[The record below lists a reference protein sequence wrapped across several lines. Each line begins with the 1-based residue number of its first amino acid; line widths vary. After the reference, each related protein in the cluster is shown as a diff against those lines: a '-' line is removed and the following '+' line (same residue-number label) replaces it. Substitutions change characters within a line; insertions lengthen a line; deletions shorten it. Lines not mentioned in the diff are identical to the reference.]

1 MSRIC
6 RRRIQLPQI
15 HFNHLTEEFTM
26 NRLKQTLLSLFFALI
41 LLSIFSCA
49 GGPRGKMPRIES
61 PTESELK
68 QDWANYTVYF
78 RHKIAF
84 IYKLKDNRKIILDNK
99 WVPVT
104 TSEMMAKSK
113 ILDSTWVR
121 KILGP
126 NGEMYGYLVHRS
138 ADTANVKIIDENT
151 VQLYYHYVRTSGGP

>member
-1 MSRIC
+1 
-6 RRRIQLPQI
+6 
-15 HFNHLTEEFTM
+15 M
-26 NRLKQTLLSLFFALI
+26 NKLYPFFRCLLVALI
-41 LLSIFSCA
+41 ILSIFSCA
-49 GGPRGKMPRIES
+49 GGPQGKMPRIES

-84 IYKLKDNRKIILDNK
+84 IYRLKDNRKIILDNN
-99 WVPVT
+99 WVPVS

-138 ADTANVKIIDENT
+138 ADRANVAIIDGST
-151 VQLYYHYVRTSGGP
+151 LQLYYHYVATCCGP